1 MTPSIHP
8 EIPET
13 STYYINKPSQNVEA
27 PLPAFSTF
35 SGQIPCTDNS
45 CGGETQKG
53 ILLSSLLLEQISNFV
68 HLQLPVVR

>member
-8 EIPET
+8 GIPEAG
-13 STYYINKPSQNVEA
+13 TYYINKPSQNVEA
-27 PLPAFSTF
+27 PLPASPNF

-53 ILLSSLLLEQISNFV
+53 ILLYFVFLEQISNFV
-68 HLQLPVVR
+68 PLQLPVVR